1 MRAIDLL
8 AFKVDDD
15 HKKFIKQSPLF
26 EKNYKIKKVF
36 QAYSW
41 GRTDEFALGFVS
53 IKDEVTEPREINFAA
68 ENGVQGEE
76 VSVRDVM
83 CTDSY
88 TLALS
93 EQGQV
98 YTWGMGTMGRLGNGS
113 EQTEPTPH
121 LINFDFTQELSK
133 ISRTKSLLQNT
144 PQQSKS
150 SETAFMRD
158 FLKIAKS
165 NKSITK

>member
-15 HKKFIKQSPLF
+15 HKRFIKQSPLF

-53 IKDEVTEPREINFAA
+53 IKDEVTEPREIKFCDGNASNQ
-68 ENGVQGEE
+68 EEE
-76 VSVRDVM
+76 VSVKDVM

-88 TLALS
+88 TLALT

-98 YTWGMGTMGRLGNGS
+98 YTWGMGTQGHLGNGS
-113 EQTEPTPH
+113 EQTEAIPH
-121 LINFDFTQELSK
+121 LVEFDFEQELSK
-133 ISRTKSLLQNT
+133 ISRTKNLLSQK
-144 PQQSKS
+144 P
-150 SETAFMRD
+150 
-158 FLKIAKS
+158 
-165 NKSITK
+165 TK